1 MSYGR
6 RKIYTDATEITAEN
20 VVKEVNAAFMVHTDN
35 RNEIIELYRYYRNKT
50 AIENKTKEVRENINF
65 KIGEARCLEVT
76 NFYKGYIFGEPIQYV
91 RREKTQNGTADDV
104 IASDI
109 NALNGYMSDANKAI
123 CDSKLGKWM
132 LVGGAGYKMTL
143 PNQLWQK
150 DGDEPPFNVYA
161 PDPRT
166 TFVVYGNDVDER
178 PLMNVTYANRK
189 NGDVEFTVYTH
200 NYVYT
205 YKYGVSTPVVEVNPL
220 GMLPIVEYAAPDYLG
235 IFEPVIPLVDA
246 LNALQSNRMDDVAQY
261 INSFLAILGAQV
273 DEDTYKKLEEW
284 KMLCLPEGTDA
295 KYLSSPM
302 SQSDVQTLK
311 DDLYQAIL
319 TICGVPNR
327 NGGSST
333 SDTGQAVELRDGWSS
348 AETRAKD
355 IETAFKAAEKEH
367 LKVVLRI
374 MRDTVGTNLKL
385 SDIEAHFTRRNYE
398 NIATKSQVLI
408 AMLNNPWIH
417 PEVAYASCGMFPD
430 PESAYL
436 QGKAWKEEQEK
447 KLKEEQE
454 KLQEEKRIADSGTG
468 AVSSVQ
474 QETDGPERT
483 GTD

>member
-6 RKIYTDATEITAEN
+6 RKIYTDATEITKEN
-20 VVKEVNAAFMVHTDN
+20 VVAEVNAAFLVHVEN
-35 RNEIIELYRYYRNKT
+35 RREIINLYRYYRNKT

-65 KIGEARCLEVT
+65 KVGEARCLEVT

-91 RREKTQNGTADDV
+91 RREKAQNGAADDV
-104 IASDI
+104 IASDV
-109 NALNGYMSDANKAI
+109 NALNGYMADANKAA
-123 CDSKLGKWM
+123 CDSTLGKWL
-132 LVGGAGYKMTL
+132 LVAGTSYKMAL
-143 PNQLWQK
+143 PNPGWVEG
-150 DGDEPPFNVYA
+150 GDEPPFNVYA
-161 PDPRT
+161 PDPRR

-178 PLMNVTYANRK
+178 PMMNVTYAKQK
-189 NGDVEFTVYTH
+189 NGSVVFTVYTPMW
-200 NYVYT
+200 VF
-205 YKYGVSTPVVEVNPL
+205 KYSDGRSEVSAEPNRL
-220 GMLPIVEYAAPDYLG
+220 GMLPIVEYPAADYLG
-235 IFEPVIPLVDA
+235 VFEPVVPIVDA

-273 DEDTYKKLEEW
+273 DEETYKKLEEW

-295 KYLSSPM
+295 KYLSTPM
-302 SQSDVQTLK
+302 SQADVQTLK
-311 DDLYQAIL
+311 EDLYQAIL
-319 TICGVPNR
+319 TITGTPNR

-355 IETAFKAAEKEH
+355 IETSFKAAEREH

-385 SDIEAHFTRRNYE
+385 SDIEPHFTRRNYE

-436 QGKAWKEEQEK
+436 QGKAWKEEQDK
-447 KLKEEQE
+447 KEAE
-454 KLQEEKRIADSGTG
+454 RIANSRTSALSGVQPAAGRLEG
-468 AVSSVQ
+468 ASAN
-474 QETDGPERT
+474 
-483 GTD
+483 